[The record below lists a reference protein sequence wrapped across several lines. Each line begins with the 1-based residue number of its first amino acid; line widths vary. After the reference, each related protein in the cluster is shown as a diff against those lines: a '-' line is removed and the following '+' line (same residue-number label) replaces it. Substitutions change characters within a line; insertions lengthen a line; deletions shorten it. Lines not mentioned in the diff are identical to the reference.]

1 MKDDRKKITFIY
13 AHEGEEWSTPM
24 ALAKEF
30 RSRGGYVNF
39 VSIGSNGLR
48 NWNDS
53 QLKEWI
59 ESQPK
64 TNIVLFMDWGR
75 FDSPLLNKELV
86 KELYQL
92 ERQYDAPVKVI
103 NIKDI
108 ISNYNLPNQDELVE
122 RYDDLV
128 RREDEKTA
136 EIITQL
142 TSQAAQYQVPPEM
155 LQQAILEILAGEE
168 TPTVDQILQMIEE
181 QVAQQEQMA
190 AQQPAPGQPGMEQ
203 MGQMDQM
210 GQMAGMMGAPTG
222 DLGDE
227 VLSLAQESEE
237 LPPEEGVP
245 ADLGDEVLS
254 LAQE

>member
-1 MKDDRKKITFIY
+1 
-13 AHEGEEWSTPM
+13 
-24 ALAKEF
+24 
-30 RSRGGYVNF
+30 
-39 VSIGSNGLR
+39 
-48 NWNDS
+48 
-53 QLKEWI
+53 
-59 ESQPK
+59 
-64 TNIVLFMDWGR
+64 
-75 FDSPLLNKELV
+75 
-86 KELYQL
+86 
-92 ERQYDAPVKVI
+92 
-103 NIKDI
+103 
-108 ISNYNLPNQDELVE
+108 
-122 RYDDLV
+122 
-128 RREDEKTA
+128 
-136 EIITQL
+136 L

-227 VLSLAQESEE
+227 VLSLAQEGEE